1 MPKAGTLRSYLAEL
15 VVVFVGVALAIA
27 VDNLREARNDRTV
40 GDQYLSAF
48 RQDLTAD
55 LKMFQTLMRD
65 RRVQNGLRLIV
76 VNLDSDRESLLPL
89 LEMAKTQVVQLLRQI
104 PAK

>member
-1 MPKAGTLRSYLAEL
+1 MPKAGTLRSYLTER

-55 LKMFQTLMRD
+55 LKMLQTLLRD
-65 RRVQNGLRLIV
+65 RRVQNGLRPIV